1 MSSGGSVAI
10 DIQSILDN
18 VASHALATGHF
29 EAVLGYTSKQSATNG
44 VTAAIYIEEMKA
56 IRTSGLA
63 STSVRLELEMQIY
76 SSTYLEPYNDIDAG
90 LGRAVDA
97 LFTALIGDFDLG
109 SEARNIDVFG
119 AWGQPL
125 RVRSGLM
132 NLSGKEFRV
141 FQVLIPIIVDDCWDQ
156 AA

>member
-1 MSSGGSVAI
+1 MAI

-29 EAVLGYTSKQSATNG
+29 EAVLGYSSKQSSTNG
-44 VTAAIYIEEMKA
+44 ITAAIYVEDIRA
-56 IRTSGLA
+56 IRTSGL
-63 STSVRLELEMQIY
+63 STTTVRLELEMQIY
-76 SSTYLEPYNDIDAG
+76 SSTYQEPYNDIDAN
-90 LGRAVDA
+90 LVKATDA

-109 SEARNIDVFG
+109 GEARNIDVFG
-119 AWGQPL
+119 AHGQPL

-141 FQVLIPIIVDDCWDQ
+141 FQIIIPIIVDDCFDQ